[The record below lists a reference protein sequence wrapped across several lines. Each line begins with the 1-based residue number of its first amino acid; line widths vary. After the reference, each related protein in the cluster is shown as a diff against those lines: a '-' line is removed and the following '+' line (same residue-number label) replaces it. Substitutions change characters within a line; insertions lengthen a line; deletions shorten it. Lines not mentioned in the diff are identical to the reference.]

1 MGLTSRGAVVEAVAA
16 DVGRL
21 TVDEGRLGP
30 AVGVGALG
38 TGVFLLRRVA
48 EVVVEVEEGVG
59 RLGAAALT
67 DAAELGRGLAALGLV
82 APPTGCAMNGTPDK
96 WRAKERTKESEKENN
111 KKTHDHSSRI
121 TAGESN
127 ISRITAAG

>member
-1 MGLTSRGAVVEAVAA
+1 MVEAVAA

-59 RLGAAALT
+59 RLGVAAPA
-67 DAAELGRGLAALGLV
+67 DAAELSRGLAALSLV
-82 APPTGCAMNGTPDK
+82 APATGCEMDGTPDK
-96 WRAKERTKESEKENN
+96 
-111 KKTHDHSSRI
+111 
-121 TAGESN
+121 
-127 ISRITAAG
+127 

>member
-1 MGLTSRGAVVEAVAA
+1 MAA
-16 DVGRL
+16 DAGRL
-21 TVDEGRLGP
+21 AADKGRLW
-30 AVGVGALG
+30 AVVGVGTLG
-38 TGVFLLRRVA
+38 MGVFLLSLA
-48 EVVVEVEEGVG
+48 EVEEGVG